1 MDIVCVVLGI
11 IDLNK
16 PSLILSICTIGA
28 GLVEAIGLAKE
39 KSDGG
44 IAWMAAIF
52 AIVVGTVRICTL

>member
-1 MDIVCVVLGI
+1 MDIVCIVLGV

-28 GLVEAIGLAKE
+28 GLIEAIGLAKA

-44 IAWMAAIF
+44 IAWLAAIF
-52 AIVVGTVRICTL
+52 AIAVGTIKICTM

>member
-28 GLVEAIGLAKE
+28 GLIEAVGLAKE

-44 IAWMAAIF
+44 IAWFTALF
-52 AIVVGTVRICTL
+52 AVAVGTSEICTV

>member
-1 MDIVCVVLGI
+1 MDIVCIVLGI

-28 GLVEAIGLAKE
+28 GLIEAVGLAKA

-52 AIVVGTVRICTL
+52 AITVGTVKICTI